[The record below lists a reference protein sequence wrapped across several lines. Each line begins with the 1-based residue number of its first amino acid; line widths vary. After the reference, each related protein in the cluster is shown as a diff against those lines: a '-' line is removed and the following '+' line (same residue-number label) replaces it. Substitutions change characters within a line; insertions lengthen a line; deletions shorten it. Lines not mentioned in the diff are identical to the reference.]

1 LHSFSASQKRLARTA
16 ISVPAN
22 NNPHSGDCCEP
33 MAAGAETTRSDGR
46 HITLHRREAIFIR
59 EYFQKCP

>member
-1 LHSFSASQKRLARTA
+1 MPQKRVARTA

-22 NNPHSGDCCEP
+22 NYPRSGDCYEP
-33 MAAGAETTRSDGR
+33 VAAGAETTRSDGR
-46 HITLHRREAIFIR
+46 HITLRRREAIFIR